1 MAEQP
6 TLDGVAIKADEERLA
21 HALVSRGLVTREEVQ
36 ECLAGHDGS
45 GVEGFLKALVKSG
58 ALTKNQAR
66 RAAKELSLLLGEQI
80 PGYELMEKLGQGAM
94 GTVYKARQTSMN
106 RMVAVKLLSPRLAGN
121 PEYLK
126 RFTREAHLAAK
137 LSHNNIVQ
145 AIDVGSAGGLHFFVM
160 EHVAGTTIKDEL
172 ETGKIYEEKE
182 AVDIILQVAQAV
194 QHAWRRGLIHR
205 DIKPANIILTLDG
218 IAKLS
223 DLGVARETA
232 DAALARAEKGLTI
245 GTPFYISP
253 EQARGQED
261 IDVRADI
268 YSLGATLYH
277 MVTGQPPFPGPGVQ
291 EVLLAHLKE
300 ELTPPDHL
308 NLKLS
313 SGLGEVVEVMMAKDR
328 EQRYRNPDDLIIDLE
343 CLLSGA
349 PPRLARQQIQA
360 AMLEGLAQGE
370 AAEEDE
376 APDRPSGSTVPWVAI
391 LGGLL
396 GLSLLINLLLLLRR

>member
-6 TLDGVAIKADEERLA
+6 ILDGVASEADEGRLA
-21 HALVSRGLVTREEVQ
+21 HALVSRGLVTREESQ
-36 ECLAGHDGS
+36 ECLAAGDVPGAAA
-45 GVEGFLKALVKSG
+45 FLKRLVKAG
-58 ALTKNQAR
+58 YLTRHQAQ
-66 RAAKELSLLLGEQI
+66 RAAHELPLLLGEQI
-80 PGYELMEKLGQGAM
+80 PGYQLLEKLGQGAM

-106 RMVAVKLLSPRLAGN
+106 RLVAIKMLHPRWAGN

-145 AIDVGSAGGLHFFVM
+145 AIDVGAAGSFHYFVM
-160 EHVAGTTIKDEL
+160 EYVSGTTIKDEL
-172 ETGKIYEEKE
+172 EAGKIYEEKE
-182 AVDIILQVAQAV
+182 AIDIILQIAQAV

-223 DLGVARETA
+223 DLGVAREAA
-232 DAALARAEKGLTI
+232 DAALARAEKGITI
-245 GTPFYISP
+245 GTPYYISP

-261 IDVRADI
+261 IDVRSDM

-291 EVLLAHLKE
+291 EVLLAHLKQ

-328 EQRYRNPDDLIIDLE
+328 EQRYRSPDDLIMDLE
-343 CLLSGA
+343 YLLSGE
-349 PPRLARQQIQA
+349 PPRLARQRIEA
-360 AMLEGLAQGE
+360 ATLEQLAEGE
-370 AAEEDE
+370 AEEE
-376 APDRPSGSTVPWVAI
+376 EEPEPSRFNVPWVAI
-391 LGGLL
+391 LGGVL
-396 GLSLLINLLLLLRR
+396 GVSVLINLLLLLRR